1 VTGWVT
7 RRGVLLGTLGLVLAG
22 CGAGGYHGPERAI
35 GIAAGEHG
43 GLYLDFAK
51 LLGAQLEAAE
61 PRLHGAAQ
69 QTGGSLDNLSR
80 LGDGR
85 ADLALVLAD
94 AAQAAA
100 QNLDLRAVGRVYENY
115 LQLVVRADSTAH
127 SVRDLSGRVLSLGAP
142 GSGAALFG
150 DRMLSRLRLSATVQH
165 LPLAEAVQALEA
177 GAIDALLW
185 SGGVPTPSL
194 AELDARVGVRLLPL
208 ADDGGVLNQLRSAH
222 GSVYEQVAVP
232 PGVYRAPSE
241 VQTVGV
247 ANLLVC
253 RASLPDD
260 VATAVV
266 RVLAGR
272 AAQLVPDQ
280 ALGTQFLDTRSLI
293 GTAGLPLHPGAAKAY
308 RELHG

>member
-94 AAQAAA
+94 AAQAAG

-115 LQLVVRADSTAH
+115 LQLVVRADSAVH